1 MIWRKELILM
11 IPQKAIDG
19 KGIDIV
25 YANTRIRIT
34 GIPKR
39 FNDFI
44 RVEKQNSVDRHST
57 RLVSEKESR
66 RSKLSMLDAGGFHD
80 SKSIAPTEDPENGA
94 VVKTRT
100 DRERAA
106 VTCVTEY
113 IQDNIFMH
121 FQLRAMTR
129 FGTSLIFFLLP
140 VFVSG
145 TDMVFFPGF
154 PRASISDSSPNPKIS
169 TSYLLTY
176 GLFFV
181 QDSIEWMV
189 VGFYL
194 DLSFEFSD
202 GGFESVFR

>member
-1 MIWRKELILM
+1 MVFIIL
-11 IPQKAIDG
+11 QKVSSLDG
-19 KGIDIV
+19 KGIHIV

-44 RVEKQNSVDRHST
+44 RTENE
-57 RLVSEKESR
+57 RLVDMSCTQFVSENKS
-66 RSKLSMLDAGGFHD
+66 SQLSVLDAGGFHD
-80 SKSIAPTEDPENGA
+80 SIAPTEVPENGT
-94 VVKTRT
+94 VIKTRT

-140 VFVSG
+140 AFVSG
-145 TDMVFFPGF
+145 TDMIFFPGF
-154 PRASISDSSPNPKIS
+154 PRASVSDSNPKIS

-176 GLFFV
+176 GFFFA

-189 VGFYL
+189 VGFH
-194 DLSFEFSD
+194 FSD
-202 GGFESVFR
+202 LRFDI